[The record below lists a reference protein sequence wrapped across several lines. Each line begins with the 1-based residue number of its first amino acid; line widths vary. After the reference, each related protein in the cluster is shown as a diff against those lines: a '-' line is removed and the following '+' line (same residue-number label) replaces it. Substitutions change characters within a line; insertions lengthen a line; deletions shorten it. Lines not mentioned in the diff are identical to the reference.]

1 MDNEIH
7 LSVVSHG
14 HGATVGLL
22 LDDLKMCAGASNLQV
37 TLTLNIPEQLPFDP
51 AGFPFSVRVFTNSMP
66 KGFGANHNAAFNK
79 FQGDAEF
86 FCVINP
92 DIRIHADVFEKL
104 TQCLSLSR
112 VGVVAPLVQNSQGL
126 VEDNARALPT
136 PWAILKKACGADVP
150 PMLAPGG
157 NCREVDWVAGMFM
170 LFPKEVYAR
179 LSGFDNRYFLY
190 YEDVDICCRL
200 YLAGYTVAVAPA
212 AVVEH
217 DAQRDS
223 HRKLRYFRWHFAS
236 IRRFFLSQAFFRR
249 WWQIQRARWRGR
261 G

>member
-1 MDNEIH
+1 MDNKIH

-14 HGATVGLL
+14 HGETIGLL
-22 LDDLKMCAGASNLQV
+22 LDDLKEHADTSNLRV

-51 AGFPFSVRVFTNSMP
+51 AGFPFPVQVFTNSMP
-66 KGFGANHNAAFNK
+66 KGFGANHNTAFNK
-79 FQGDAEF
+79 FQRDAEF
-86 FCVINP
+86 YCVINP
-92 DIRIHADVFEKL
+92 DIRIHADVFETL
-104 TQCLSLSR
+104 MQCLSQER
-112 VGVVAPLVQNSQGL
+112 IGVAAPLVQNSQGL

-136 PWAILKKACGADVP
+136 PWTILKKACGVDVP

-179 LSGFDNRYFLY
+179 LGGFDNRYFLY

-200 YLAGYTVAVAPA
+200 YLAGYTVAVVPA

-223 HRKLRYFRWHFAS
+223 HRKLGYFRWHLAS
-236 IRRFFLSQAFFRR
+236 ISRFFLSRAFIRR
-249 WWQIQRARWRGR
+249 WWQIRRV
-261 G
+261 

>member
-1 MDNEIH
+1 MDNIIH
-7 LSVVSHG
+7 MSVVSHG
-14 HGATVGLL
+14 HGEAVGLL
-22 LDDLKMCAGASNLQV
+22 LDDLKRYFGASNLRL

-51 AGFPFSVRVFTNSMP
+51 TEFPFPVQIFMNSVP

-92 DIRIHADVFEKL
+92 DIRIYENVFEKL
-104 TQCLSLSR
+104 TQCLSLSK
-112 VGVVAPLVQNSQGL
+112 VGLVAPLVQNSQGSI
-126 VEDNARALPT
+126 EDSARLLPT
-136 PWAILKKACGADVP
+136 PWSILKKACGADVP
-150 PMLAPGG
+150 PILASGDD
-157 NCREVDWVAGMFM
+157 CREVDWVAGMFM

-179 LSGFDNRYFLY
+179 LGGFNSCYFLY

-200 YLAGYTVAVAPA
+200 YLAGYTVVIEPA

-223 HRKLRYFRWHFAS
+223 HRKWRYFRWHFTS
-236 IRRFFLSQAFFRR
+236 MSRFFLSRVFFRR
-249 WWQIQRARWRGR
+249 WWQIRRA
-261 G
+261 